1 MMTWAGLRWRQYER
15 RMWLYLA
22 LPGLAGCRDASSAPV
37 TRDTTV
43 TTAFCRPSD
52 GRIVFGLNVAVRD
65 SATGRRL
72 AADVWAEEGHFA
84 ESLMP
89 GLDVPGTN
97 APASYSGVADRPG
110 RYLVTVIAAGFR
122 LWRRDSI
129 VVRSAS
135 GCHVEPVNLTAL
147 LQPAA

>member
-1 MMTWAGLRWRQYER
+1 MV
-15 RMWLYLA
+15 RMRALLVTLHFALA
-22 LPGLAGCRDASSAPV
+22 GLAGCSDSSSVPL
-37 TRDTTV
+37 TRDTITP
-43 TTAFCRPSD
+43 TPFFCRPTD

-65 SATGRRL
+65 SATGRWL
-72 AADVWAEEGHFA
+72 SADVWAEEGHFA

-89 GLDVPGTN
+89 GLGVPGTN
-97 APASYSGVADRPG
+97 APASYFGVADRPG

-122 LWRRDSI
+122 HWRRDSI

>member
-1 MMTWAGLRWRQYER
+1 MRAL
-15 RMWLYLA
+15 LLPVHLA
-22 LPGLAGCRDASSAPV
+22 LVGLAACSDSSSVPL
-37 TRDTTV
+37 TRDTI
-43 TTAFCRPSD
+43 TAIFCRPVD

-65 SATGRRL
+65 SATGRLL
-72 AADVWAEEGHFA
+72 AADVWAEEGHYA

-89 GLDVPGTN
+89 GLGVPGTN
-97 APASYSGVADRPG
+97 APASYFGLADRPG

-122 LWRRDSI
+122 QWRRDSI